1 MGTLRLTTMPRILI
15 ADDDASVRSSMRR
28 LLVEAG
34 YEVEEARD
42 GDEALEICRVDPPDL
57 VLLDVYMPNVDGVQA
72 FINITAEHLATRVIA
87 ISGGGV
93 FKKDDALAIMR
104 DLGAEGVLEKPIEVE
119 ELLKAVE
126 QVLRIPR

>member
-1 MGTLRLTTMPRILI
+1 MPRILI
-15 ADDDASVRSSMRR
+15 ADDDSSVRSSIRR

-34 YEVEEARD
+34 YQVEEARD
-42 GDEALEICRVDPPDL
+42 GVETLEICRADPPDL
-57 VLLDVYMPNVDGVQA
+57 VLLDVYMPNLDGVQT
-72 FINITAEHLATRVIA
+72 FLNITAEHLGARVIA

-104 DLGAEGVLEKPIEVE
+104 DLGAEGVLEKPIERE

-126 QVLRIPR
+126 EVLQIPQ